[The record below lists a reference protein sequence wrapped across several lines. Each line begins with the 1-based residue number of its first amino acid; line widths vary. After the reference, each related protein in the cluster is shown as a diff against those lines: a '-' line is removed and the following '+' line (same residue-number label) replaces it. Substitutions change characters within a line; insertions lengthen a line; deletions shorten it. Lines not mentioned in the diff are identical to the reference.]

1 MNNDIKLYF
10 QELFSKY
17 DKDFVVL
24 GEPVK
29 DKSRLEGAPKVL
41 HELYEI
47 AEKVDL
53 PFWFIF
59 DVEEAKRRFQLEP
72 FKPNYFVLGKDNY
85 TSFLFVK

>member
-1 MNNDIKLYF
+1 MMNNDIKLYF

-47 AEKVDL
+47 AEKVEL
-53 PFWFIF
+53 PF
-59 DVEEAKRRFQLEP
+59 
-72 FKPNYFVLGKDNY
+72 
-85 TSFLFVK
+85 